1 MTMLPKEMETIQQ
14 EINNKQ
20 KNLDIINEF
29 HKQSAMNSFNIIAI
43 ITLCLSLLGYAAF
56 SLKAILEKDAA
67 FIKEITIYETLG
79 IIIWIMVYMCV
90 QITLFQTAFSPERM
104 RRAIRNIN
112 KKMNYDSN
120 KDNIQQFFENKGVDF
135 FVLKQ
140 LKNILNNDKI
150 ITYGIIYDLKC
161 QLELDIRK
169 LKEKV
174 CEIQKTQAEQQDLAK
189 KSILDKQ
196 KQELEKM
203 DRIGYE

>member
-1 MTMLPKEMETIQQ
+1 MLPKEIETIQQ

-112 KKMNYDSN
+112 KKMNYNSN
-120 KDNIQQFFENKGVDF
+120 KDNIQQFFEKKGVDF

-196 KQELEKM
+196 KQEIEK
-203 DRIGYE
+203 INQ

>member
-43 ITLCLSLLGYAAF
+43 ITLFLSLLGYAAF

-120 KDNIQQFFENKGVDF
+120 KDNIQQLFENKGVDF

-203 DRIGYE
+203 DRI